1 MTTSLIAAWIKKQG
15 FVEKINE
22 IDKYLVNINSLCEE
36 LEVQFL
42 LLEKDRLPYKE
53 FKDKYIPE
61 ITKYVTSNPLIPP
74 KEWKEC
80 AKEITLKYPQL
91 IEPDNNEENKLWP
104 WFGDL
109 IEVEDENGE
118 PRFVRRP
125 TKFMNHMLKK
135 DRKSRL
141 KSSCCIVPEI
151 RNSVYK

>member
-1 MTTSLIAAWIKKQG
+1 MLQT
-15 FVEKINE
+15 
-22 IDKYLVNINSLCEE
+22 
-36 LEVQFL
+36 
-42 LLEKDRLPYKE
+42 
-53 FKDKYIPE
+53 
-61 ITKYVTSNPLIPP
+61 NPLIPP
-74 KEWKEC
+74 KEWNEC
-80 AKEITLKYPQL
+80 AKEITLRYPQL